1 MTSFPAPGPAGLEHL
16 PGALPLG
23 QLLLADRQ
31 GQLQPHL
38 LPALLPL
45 PAPLLPRLLH
55 LPAPRP
61 LSNLSPLISTRAA
74 NRPTLRTHPGAKPKA
89 KGVAQELQRET
100 EVSDLKWKSINGTE
114 KVKYLFLCENF

>member
-61 LSNLSPLISTRAA
+61 LSNLPPPSTRAA
-74 NRPTLRTHPGAKPKA
+74 NRPSLRTHPGQPKA

-100 EVSDLKWKSINGTE
+100 EVSDLKWKNINGTE
-114 KVKYLFLCENF
+114 MVKYLFLCENA